1 MKYLLVGISALFIVS
16 FPLASAIP
24 QENLQDKNNIE
35 VRQILGSL
43 SDLKRYIRQQCDWC
57 ADGLLAD
64 ESTGQLKQFTEAV
77 GSIKAQETNK
87 KPALNTPTWD
97 FDFELKGIRF
107 VSDSK
112 AIVSLC
118 CYFYRE
124 MQPSKGDLQS
134 NNLQVIEFNK
144 VGSRWMIVGMKD
156 MILFLKDRGNGS
168 KDDTEIQKMK
178 VDRE

>member
-1 MKYLLVGISALFIVS
+1 MKYLLTGISVLFIVS
-16 FPLASAIP
+16 FPLASAIS

-35 VRQILGSL
+35 VRKILGSL

-64 ESTGQLKQFTEAV
+64 ESAGQLKEFTEVV
-77 GSIKAQETNK
+77 GSIVE
-87 KPALNTPTWD
+87 PALNTPTWD
-97 FDFELKGIRF
+97 YDFELKEIRF
-107 VSDSK
+107 VSESR
-112 AIVSLC
+112 AIVSLR

-124 MQPSKGDLQS
+124 MEPTKRDLRS
-134 NNLQVIEFNK
+134 SNLQVIEFNK
-144 VGSRWMIVGMKD
+144 MGGRWMIVGMKD
-156 MILFLKDRGNGS
+156 VILFLKDRGGGS